1 MRGGGRGVKQNLSDL
16 ALQTKNVTEMH
27 NFEPKLPS
35 IKAGEKQQYQKEPYN
50 TSTGIVKGS

>member
-1 MRGGGRGVKQNLSDL
+1 
-16 ALQTKNVTEMH
+16 MH